1 VSNPDVSNSDVSN
14 PDVSNPDVSEGEV
27 NDGVRIILPGVLRD
41 LADGLG
47 ELVVPVGGAPALL
60 RTVLDAAVVTRPL
73 LGARIRDETGA
84 LRRYVNVFVDGQD
97 VRSRGGLELLVGPDA
112 VVHILPSIAGG

>member
-1 VSNPDVSNSDVSN
+1 MSDADVSDA
-14 PDVSNPDVSEGEV
+14 DVSE
-27 NDGVRIILPGVLRD
+27 GVRIILPGVLRE
-41 LADGLG
+41 LAGGLG
-47 ELVVPVGGAPALL
+47 QLVVPVGGEPALL
-60 RTVLDAAVVTRPL
+60 RTILDEAVVTRPL

-97 VRSRGGLELLVGPDA
+97 VRNRGGLDVLVDPDA